1 MTKDGLS
8 SGRML
13 PNNELGNVVGG
24 AGLRMGGR
32 SEVRL
37 IGTQVQK
44 LSRQLDI

>member
-44 LSRQLDI
+44 LSQLDI